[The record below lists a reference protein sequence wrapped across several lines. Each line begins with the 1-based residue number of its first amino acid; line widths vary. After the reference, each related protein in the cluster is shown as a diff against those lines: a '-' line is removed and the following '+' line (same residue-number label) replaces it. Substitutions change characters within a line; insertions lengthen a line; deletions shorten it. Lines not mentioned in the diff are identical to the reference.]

1 MTFGEKIKR
10 LRRSKGLSQDQLA
23 QRLSV
28 SRQAVSKWEM
38 DLSYPDAENIIL
50 LSDLFEVTTD
60 TLLKEAVDLPGPSG
74 DPRTDPRPADP
85 PPTDPGQSAPAGPSR
100 PRYLAG
106 KAAAVVFLAAG
117 LSGALALGI
126 LSSVF
131 PAFLTQPTPV
141 GQSGPAQTETGLSAF
156 LQMHGLGWLF
166 TLCLGSAVCGAFLLA
181 LLFLFPRLRRKK

>member
-60 TLLKEAVDLPGPSG
+60 TLLKEAVDLPGTNG
-74 DPRTDPRPADP
+74 DPRADPRPADS
-85 PPTDPGQSAPAGPSR
+85 GQATPSPAGPSR

-106 KAAAVVFLAAG
+106 KAAAMVFLAAG
-117 LSGALALGI
+117 LSGMLALGI

-131 PAFLTQPTPV
+131 PAFLTQPVPA
-141 GQSGPAQTETGLSAF
+141 GQLGPAQTETGLSAF

-166 TLCLGSAVCGAFLLA
+166 NLCLVSAVCGALLLA
-181 LLFLFPRLRRKK
+181 LLFLLPRLRRKK